1 MTKPEA
7 SQVKHA
13 LCDRIAGALQIL
25 WEEDTPSDEAVHEV
39 RKQLKRARAA
49 LRLLRASLGEATYAR
64 ENARLRDAGRPLSQ
78 VRDSAVM
85 LETLGQL
92 MEKDEPEWRAD
103 LLLLRERLEAEQQA
117 LRRDALKARRLLEIE
132 LALEESAQRI
142 EDQPLEH
149 DSAASVQSCL
159 GRIYRK
165 GRKAIERARTDG
177 SDEALHEARKQT
189 KYLAHALPL
198 IEAAE
203 TGPFAGLIERA
214 EQVADDLGADH
225 DLVVLGHR
233 IAVLGADPALT
244 AALLSQIAA
253 RRAKLQRRALTEAQK
268 LFRRKPKKF
277 LRKSWPDTAALQDQG
292 TRPSAAPSH

>member
-1 MTKPEA
+1 MTKSEP

-25 WEEDTPSDEAVHEV
+25 WEEDTFSDEAVHEV

-49 LRLLRASLGEATYAR
+49 LRLLRASLGEVTYAR
-64 ENARLRDAGRPLSQ
+64 ENARLRDAARPLSH

-85 LETLGQL
+85 LETLDQL
-92 MEKDEPEWRAD
+92 MEKDDPEWRAD

-117 LRRDALKARRLLEIE
+117 LRRDALKARRLREIE

-142 EDQPLEH
+142 EDQSLEL
-149 DSAASVQSCL
+149 DSSASVQSCL

-165 GRKAIERARTDG
+165 GRKALDRARGDG

-189 KYLAHALPL
+189 KYLAHALSVIDPG
-198 IEAAE
+198 ES
-203 TGPFAGLIERA
+203 GPFAGLMERA
-214 EQVADDLGADH
+214 EQVADDLGTDH
-225 DLVVLGHR
+225 DLVVLAHR
-233 IAVLGADPALT
+233 IAALGADPALT
-244 AALLSQIAA
+244 SALLSQINA
-253 RRAKLQRRALTEAQK
+253 RRTKLQRKALTEAQK

-277 LRKSWPDTAALQDQG
+277 LRKSWPEPAAAHGQRTAQ
-292 TRPSAAPSH
+292 SAAQSH